1 MYINRSNLKCLLTS
15 TVLLF
20 VISGPAVLAQS
31 APEQDTTAK
40 SSIESQFITNIRQLT
55 FEGRRAG
62 EGYFNA
68 DGTALVFQSERVE
81 GNPFFQIFLLD
92 FETGD
97 VEPVSP
103 GYGKTT
109 CSWIH
114 PNNNL
119 VLFASTQ
126 DDPDART
133 KQKEEIE
140 LRETGQQRRYA
151 WDYDPTFE
159 LYAFD
164 RTAKTY
170 TRLTNAEGYDAE
182 GSYSPDGKLIAF
194 ASNRLA
200 YSNEMTPEQKK
211 AFEIDPAVMMD
222 IFIMNADGTNIRQL
236 TDVMG
241 YDGGPFFSPDG
252 KRICWR
258 RFAENGATAEIMTMN
273 IDGTDQQQLTRLGA
287 MSWAPFYHPSGKYLI
302 FTTNKHGFDNFE
314 LYLVDV
320 DGKSP
325 PVRVTDTKGFDGLA
339 SFTPDGNKLTWT
351 SNRNSGN
358 PGSRDGSQI
367 FLGDWNHQH
376 AMEMIAAST
385 TTESDPETESA
396 FKTGA
401 DSAKETNAG
410 FDARD
415 IMKHVDFLCR
425 TELGGRMTGS
435 KGERKATAYVAAF
448 MDSLGL
454 KPAGDNGGWFQEFD
468 FPDGVELGEKNQLNY
483 RLTNNEQQPAVALEL
498 DKDWRPLSFSGNV
511 KVDLADVVFA
521 GYGIVAPAADDF
533 EEYDSYV
540 HLDAKDK
547 WVLVYQFV
555 PEDVSPEQRQH
566 FQFYGELR
574 KKLFHARQNGARGLI
589 VMSGP
594 NSQVRNQLVP
604 LLNDFSPAG
613 SSIAAISVTDE
624 VASKW
629 LSAAGKDIKEL
640 QTKLDDGSPQMG
652 FDLKGLQIA
661 AEIDI
666 KKITGRGRNVIGRLQ
681 AGDQPSE
688 SAILVGAHIDH
699 LGFGK
704 TGSSLA
710 KESERGAIH
719 FGADDNASGVAA
731 MLEVAE
737 YLSDQKRK
745 GKLELNRDV
754 IFAGWSGEELGLHGS
769 KHYIESLLTPVVQ
782 LSQPTNSD
790 KTPAAPTD
798 AAHDFTVA
806 VNSDG
811 SITLGGQPTTL
822 DELEKNVAFIG
833 KSAPDFEVTV
843 SAASESSEQVQ
854 QVIEMCKKHGVKNI
868 KFAGTVAGSVVAD
881 ESATDATSVYPKL
894 LAALNMDMV
903 GRMKDKLV
911 LQGIAS
917 SDYWAGA
924 IESKNAL
931 IGLPVTLSNET
942 ELPTDASSFYRAG
955 VPILSAFTGSHTDY
969 HTPRDTPEKLN
980 YPDAARI
987 ARLMGLITRSLA
999 TSDELPNYI
1008 RQEAKPKQEVR
1019 GGLRAYL
1026 GTVPSYGDDVVGVML
1041 SDVSKGGPAEKAGVK
1056 GGDIIVGLC
1065 GKDIE
1070 NIYDYTAI
1078 LDAIKIGQETTIVVM
1093 RDGERL
1099 ELKLTPGSRQ

>member
-1 MYINRSNLKCLLTS
+1 MFIARSNLKYLFALTI
-15 TVLLF
+15 LLF
-20 VISGPAVLAQS
+20 SPSVPALVAQS
-31 APEQDTTAK
+31 QPVPDKTAK
-40 SSIESQFITNIRQLT
+40 PSIESQFVSNTRQLT

-68 DGTALVFQSERVE
+68 DGTAMVFQSERVE

-126 DDPDART
+126 DDPDARK

-140 LRETGQQRRYA
+140 LRESGKQRRYA

-170 TRLTNAEGYDAE
+170 TRLTNAKGYDAE

-200 YSNEMTPEQKK
+200 YSKELTPEQKK

-222 IFIMNADGTNIRQL
+222 IFIMNADGTNVRQL

-273 IDGTDQQQLTRLGA
+273 IDGSDQKQLTHLGA

-302 FTTNKHGFDNFE
+302 FTTNLQGFANFE

-325 PVRVTDTKGFDGLA
+325 SVRVTDTEGFDGLA

-351 SNRNSGN
+351 SNRNSTN

-367 FLGDWNHQH
+367 FVADWNHQH
-376 AMEMIAAST
+376 AMEAVSPSST
-385 TTESDPETESA
+385 AEADPETESA

-415 IMKHVDFLCR
+415 IMKHVDYLCR
-425 TELGGRMTGS
+425 KELGGRMTGS

-448 MDSLGL
+448 MDGLGL
-454 KPAGDNGGWFQEFD
+454 KPAGDNGSWFQEFD
-468 FPDGVELGEKNQLNY
+468 FPNGSELGQTNQLSY
-483 RLTNNEQQPAVALEL
+483 RLTGSNQDSAETLEL

-511 KVDLADVVFA
+511 DIDFSKVVYA
-521 GYGIVAPAADDF
+521 GYGIVAPATDEF

-540 HLDAKDK
+540 HLDVHDK
-547 WVLVYQFV
+547 WVLVYRFV
-555 PEDVSPEQRQH
+555 PEDVTPELRQH
-566 FQFYGELR
+566 LQFYGELR
-574 KKLFHARQNGARGLI
+574 KKLFHARQNGAKGLI

-594 NSQVRNQLVP
+594 NSHVRNQLVP

-613 SSIAAISVTDE
+613 SSIAAISVNDK
-624 VASKW
+624 VANTW
-629 LSAAGKDIKEL
+629 LNAAGKDIKDL
-640 QTKLDDGSPQMG
+640 QTKLDDGSAQMG
-652 FDLKGLQIA
+652 FDLNGLEIA
-661 AEIDI
+661 ADIAI
-666 KKITGRGRNVIGRLQ
+666 KKNIGRGRNVIGRLQ
-681 AGDQPSE
+681 AGDKPSE

-699 LGFGK
+699 LGTGK
-704 TGSSLA
+704 TGGSLA
-710 KESERGAIH
+710 KESEQGGIH
-719 FGADDNASGVAA
+719 YGADDNASGVAA

-745 GKLELNRDV
+745 GKLQLKRDI

-769 KHYIESLLTPVVQ
+769 KHFVESLMTPGSEPTQ
-782 LSQPTNSD
+782 QTASQENA
-790 KTPAAPTD
+790 AAPTD
-798 AAHDFTVA
+798 AAHDFNVA
-806 VNSDG
+806 VKADG
-811 SITLGGQPTTL
+811 TMTLGGQPTTL
-822 DELEKNVAFIG
+822 VDLEKNVTFIG
-833 KSAPDFEVTV
+833 NSAPDFQV
-843 SAASESSEQVQ
+843 SISADSDSNERVKQIME
-854 QVIEMCKKHGVKNI
+854 ICKTHGVKNV
-868 KFAGTVAGSVVAD
+868 KFAGTSTESDQSTAD
-881 ESATDATSVYPKL
+881 SNSIYPKI

-903 GRMKDKLV
+903 GRMREKLI
-911 LQGIAS
+911 LQGIGS

-931 IGLPVTLSNET
+931 IGLPITLSNET

-955 VPILSAFTGSHTDY
+955 VPILSAFTGSHADY

-980 YPDAARI
+980 YPGAAKI

-999 TSDELPNYI
+999 TSDDLPKYI
-1008 RQEAKPKQEVR
+1008 RQEAKPKREMR
-1019 GGLRAYL
+1019 AGLRAYL
-1026 GTVPSYGDDVVGVML
+1026 GTVPSYGDDVVGVKL
-1041 SDVSKGGPAEKAGVK
+1041 SDVSAGGPAEKAGLQ
-1056 GGDIIVGLC
+1056 GGDILVGLS

-1078 LDAIKIGQETTIVVM
+1078 LDSIKIGQETTIVVM
-1093 RDGERL
+1093 RNGQRL
-1099 ELKLTPGSRQ
+1099 ELKITPGSRQ